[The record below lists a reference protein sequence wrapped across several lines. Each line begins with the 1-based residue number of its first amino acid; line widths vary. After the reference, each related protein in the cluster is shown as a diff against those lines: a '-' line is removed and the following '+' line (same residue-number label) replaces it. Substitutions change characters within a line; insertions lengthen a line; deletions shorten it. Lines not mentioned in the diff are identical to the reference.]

1 MTRPEDRR
9 FDTVKI
15 LYRLKTDC
23 DREIEKIFQPLKIV
37 NTLFH
42 EFFRHKLKF
51 RDVVVR
57 TGSYSIECCSKFG
70 DRCVGAT

>member
-1 MTRPEDRR
+1 M
-9 FDTVKI
+9 
-15 LYRLKTDC
+15 
-23 DREIEKIFQPLKIV
+23 V

-51 RDVVVR
+51 RDFVVVVVVVVVVR

-70 DRCVGAT
+70 DRCVDAT